1 MKYATLLL
9 GLAIALASI
18 ATARAQT
25 IIKCGHPRAPDEAII
40 IEKIYVPTCPAST
53 PKENC
58 LSVKFDGYRISNVP
72 IWGVDLR
79 IKTKTPRR
87 GVSTSGPE
95 LVAVTLEGKSC
106 RIDD

>member
-1 MKYATLLL
+1 MKYAPPLL

-25 IIKCGHPRAPDEAII
+25 IIHCDTGVAGDPIV

-53 PKENC
+53 PRENC
-58 LSVKFDGYRISNVP
+58 LSVKFTGYKISNVP

-87 GVSTSGPE
+87 GVSTSGAE
-95 LVAVTLEGKSC
+95 LVAVTLDGKSC
-106 RIDD
+106 QISD